1 MKVRTLVVGPIQEN
15 CHLIEDAD
23 ELLVVDPG
31 AEPERILAA
40 VGEHPVRG
48 IVCTHYHWDHV
59 GAVAA
64 LQEATGAGLALG
76 ATDAPRLDGVSNMEG
91 HDIAQGH
98 EPAHVTRLLHGGDVV
113 QVGQAAFAVIDTPGH
128 TPGGICLHCA
138 AQGLLIAGDTLFA
151 GGSFG
156 RTDFADGDFSA
167 LVASIS
173 GKLSQLPDATR
184 VLCGHG
190 SPTTIGAE
198 RRLNPFLR

>member
-15 CHLIEDAD
+15 CYLIEDAG

-31 AEPERILAA
+31 DELERILAA
-40 VGEHPVRG
+40 VGQHTVCG

-59 GAVAA
+59 GAVAG
-64 LQEATGAGLALG
+64 LQATTGAGLALG
-76 ATDAPRLDGVSNMEG
+76 ALDAPRLDGVSSMEG
-91 HDIAQGH
+91 RDIARGH
-98 EPAHVTRLLHGGDVV
+98 APAHVTRLLHEGDEV
-113 QVGQAAFAVIDTPGH
+113 QVGTASFEVIDTPGH

-138 AQGLLIAGDTLFA
+138 AQALLIAGDTLFA

-167 LVASIS
+167 LVASIH

>member
-15 CHLIEDAD
+15 CHLIEDDD

-31 AEPERILAA
+31 DEPERILAA
-40 VGEHPVRG
+40 VGQRAVRC

-64 LQEATGAGLALG
+64 LQEATGAGLAMG
-76 ATDAPRLDGVSNMEG
+76 AADAPRLDGVGRMEG
-91 HDIAQGH
+91 RDIAHGH
-98 EPAHVTRLLHGGDVV
+98 APAHVTRTLREGDVV
-113 QVGQAAFAVIDTPGH
+113 QVGQAAFQVIDTPGH

-138 AQGLLIAGDTLFA
+138 SAGLLIAGDTLFS